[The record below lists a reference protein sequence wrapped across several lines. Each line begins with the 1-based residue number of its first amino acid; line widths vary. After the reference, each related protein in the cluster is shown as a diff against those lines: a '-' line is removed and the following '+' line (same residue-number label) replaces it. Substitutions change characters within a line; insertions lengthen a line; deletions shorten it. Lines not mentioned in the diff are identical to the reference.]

1 MRDTACAA
9 RIEVPATEDHDRAIR
24 ALALMSL
31 SAMKQAQSARWPC
44 LVRPV
49 SPPCLP
55 RLVGLP

>member
-1 MRDTACAA
+1 MRDTACEA
-9 RIEVPATEDHDRAIR
+9 RIEEPATEEHDRAIR

-49 SPPCLP
+49 SPPRML
-55 RLVGLP
+55 RQAGLS